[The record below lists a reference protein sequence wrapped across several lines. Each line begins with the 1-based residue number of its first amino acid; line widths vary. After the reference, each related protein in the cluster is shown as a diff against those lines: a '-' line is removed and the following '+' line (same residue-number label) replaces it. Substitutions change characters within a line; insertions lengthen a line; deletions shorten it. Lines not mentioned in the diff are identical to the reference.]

1 MARQGGSGGGMMF
14 IVILLL
20 CLCSSSSAGA
30 GGYFYTT
37 GKKEEEVVEATGENF
52 ELKYQEAVRALEAE
66 KQANLKVEVA
76 KTELEKA
83 QEQLAIAKL
92 EFEGFEF
99 EDEES
104 RQRARTKVF
113 EAEKAA
119 EEAISRLDEAETYAE
134 KAAVERDV
142 AEKNADSALE
152 VAITNANAA
161 VTKAEGEAAARL
173 VAANARLEEAKLD
186 AAAVIEAAQAYADD
200 VLARGEADRKKI
212 IDDANAR
219 LAAATTDAETAAI
232 EREIDKA
239 NRDWAKEKED
249 ILADL
254 DTQIETAN
262 EDLSE
267 AQAAV
272 SNANT
277 ELAAAQSA
285 RDEAVAG
292 TEAALLAT
300 AEAEAAR
307 DAAAAAETDGKCFRQ
322 CPSGISGM
330 SCRAFNALGSVY
342 PTKTSCDNAGGL
354 YLWKTT
360 AQIEEDRVARQA
372 AEDAANAAAQA
383 AAADAAAAAQ
393 AEADRL
399 ASIVRGYEHPNLTG
413 NMLEM
418 TTSGNDKGAVGNDK
432 MSSIYVPSGMWAQVF
447 EHHDYGGRNKVY
459 GPGTHNFKSAVND
472 DVTSYKIG
480 TGTAPNDGRWG
491 DSTGG
496 RSDPKLKDG
505 INKIGTYEGLN
516 VYEWTWNDIAMT
528 TYGLKGREIGFLTT
542 ELDPKYVGKD
552 QYGYEYIK
560 DGTKISEAVKTVRA
574 TMK

>member
-1 MARQGGSGGGMMF
+1 MF
-14 IVILLL
+14 TVVLLMCL
-20 CLCSSSSAGA
+20 CLSSSAGV

-37 GKKEEEVVEATGENF
+37 GKKEEEIIEATGENF

-66 KQANLKVEVA
+66 KQANLQVEVA
-76 KTELEKA
+76 KTDLEKA

-99 EDEES
+99 EDDEA

-134 KAAVERDV
+134 KAAVDRDV

-152 VAITNANAA
+152 VAITNATAA

-173 VAANARLEEAKLD
+173 IAAESRLEEAKLD
-186 AAAVIEAAQAYADD
+186 AETAIEAAQAYADD
-200 VLARGEADRKKI
+200 VLMRGEADRKKI

-219 LAAATTDAETAAI
+219 LAAATSDAEAAEI
-232 EREIDKA
+232 RREIDKA
-239 NRDWAKEKED
+239 DRDWAEEKEG

-272 SNANT
+272 NTANV
-277 ELAAAQSA
+277 ELTTAQ
-285 RDEAVAG
+285 
-292 TEAALLAT
+292 
-300 AEAEAAR
+300 AAR
-307 DAAAAAETDGKCFRQ
+307 DAAIDAET
-322 CPSGISGM
+322 
-330 SCRAFNALGSVY
+330 AALIAVSEA
-342 PTKTSCDNAGGL
+342 TSMAASIVAGA
-354 YLWKTT
+354 T
-360 AQIEEDRVARQA
+360 AATR
-372 AEDAANAAAQA
+372 
-383 AAADAAAAAQ
+383 
-393 AEADRL
+393 
-399 ASIVRGYEHPNLTG
+399 IVRGYKHHNLTG
-413 NMLEM
+413 EMLEM
-418 TTSGNDKGAVGNDK
+418 TTSGNEKGAVGNDQ
-432 MSSIYVPSGMWAQVF
+432 MSSLYVPTGMWAQLF
-447 EHHDYGGRNKVY
+447 EHHDYGGWCKAY
-459 GPGTHNFKSAVND
+459 GPGTHNLASREND
-472 DVTSYKIG
+472 DMTSYKIG
-480 TGTAPNDGRWG
+480 TGGVPACPSSSSGGRG
-491 DSTGG
+491 RGGRG

-505 INKIGTYEGLN
+505 IKKIGVYEGLN

-528 TYGLKGREIGFLTT
+528 TYGLKGREVGFLTT

>member
-1 MARQGGSGGGMMF
+1 MMF

-37 GKKEEEVVEATGENF
+37 GKKEDEVVEATGVNF

-66 KQANLKVEVA
+66 KQANLRVEVA
-76 KTELEKA
+76 KTDLEKA
-83 QEQLAIAKL
+83 QERLAIAKL

-161 VTKAEGEAAARL
+161 VTKAEGEASARL
-173 VAANARLEEAKLD
+173 IAANARLEEAKSD
-186 AAAVIEAAQAYADD
+186 AAAAIEAAQAYADD
-200 VLARGEADRKKI
+200 VLLRGEADRNKI

-262 EDLSE
+262 EDLSD

-272 SNANT
+272 SVANT

-307 DAAAAAETDGKCFRQ
+307 DAAAAAETDGACFRN
-322 CPSGISGM
+322 CNGWWDFACKGKPDPG
-330 SCRAFNALGSVY
+330 NYV
-342 PTKTSCDNAGGL
+342 TKTLCDAQGSD
-354 YLWKTT
+354 YIWKTS
-360 AQIEEDRVARQA
+360 AKIEEERVAR
-372 AEDAANAAAQA
+372 EAAQA
-383 AAADAAAAAQ
+383 AADAAAQ

-399 ASIVRGYEHPNLTG
+399 ASIVRGYADPNLTG

-432 MSSIYVPSGMWAQVF
+432 MSSIYVPTGMWAQVF

-480 TGTAPNDGRWG
+480 TGTAPADGRWG
-491 DSTGG
+491 EPSPGRGG
-496 RSDPKLKDG
+496 NYTVSSGANSLGSDPKLKDG

>member
-1 MARQGGSGGGMMF
+1 MMF

-37 GKKEEEVVEATGENF
+37 GKKEDEVVEATGVNF

-66 KQANLKVEVA
+66 KQANLRVEVA
-76 KTELEKA
+76 KTDLEKA
-83 QEQLAIAKL
+83 QERLAIAKL

-134 KAAVERDV
+134 KAAVERDM

-161 VTKAEGEAAARL
+161 VTKAEGEASARL
-173 VAANARLEEAKLD
+173 IAANARLEEAKLD

-200 VLARGEADRKKI
+200 VLLRGEADRKKI

-219 LAAATTDAETAAI
+219 LAAATTDAEAAEI
-232 EREIDKA
+232 RREIDRA
-239 NRDWAKEKED
+239 DREWAKEKEE

-272 SNANT
+272 STANT

-285 RDEAVAG
+285 RQEAEAG

-300 AEAEAAR
+300 AEADAAR
-307 DAAAAAETDGKCFRQ
+307 NAAAAAETDGACSRN
-322 CPSGISGM
+322 CSGWADVTCLIKPPP
-330 SCRAFNALGSVY
+330 FQFV
-342 PTKTSCDNAGGL
+342 TKTLCDAQGSD
-354 YLWKTT
+354 YRWKTS
-360 AQIEEDRVARQA
+360 AEIEEERLAEEA
-372 AEDAANAAAQA
+372 AE
-383 AAADAAAAAQ
+383 
-393 AEADRL
+393 AERAK
-399 ASIVRGYEHPNLTG
+399 IPNPPT
-413 NMLEM
+413 M
-418 TTSGNDKGAVGNDK
+418 TTGTGGPHNGGPVWQS
-432 MSSIYVPSGMWAQVF
+432 
-447 EHHDYGGRNKVY
+447 HDIGGRFHSPPGLVWLGGNQSGDQPWNQSYKFRCEKDGYTSSFSPTY
-459 GPGTHNFKSAVND
+459 GPVNFRRYHKPKIQVSEQGATPCQSGAKLEVWDTNTNTD
-472 DVTSYKIG
+472 ITSQMKNFS
-480 TGTAPNDGRWG
+480 GTAAYNGTDNSFW
-491 DSTGG
+491 DSRDIGINTGG
-496 RSDPKLKDG
+496 GGGGGGGGPG
-505 INKIGTYEGLN
+505 GTA
-516 VYEWTWNDIAMT
+516 I
-528 TYGLKGREIGFLTT
+528 
-542 ELDPKYVGKD
+542 
-552 QYGYEYIK
+552 Q
-560 DGTKISEAVKTVRA
+560 
-574 TMK
+574 

>member
-1 MARQGGSGGGMMF
+1 MMF

-37 GKKEEEVVEATGENF
+37 GKKEEEIVEATGENF

-66 KQANLKVEVA
+66 KQANLQVEVA
-76 KTELEKA
+76 KTDLEKA

-152 VAITNANAA
+152 VAITNANTA
-161 VTKAEGEAAARL
+161 VTKAEGEASARL
-173 VAANARLEEAKLD
+173 IAANARLDVAKLD
-186 AAAVIEAAQAYADD
+186 AASVIKAAEAYAAD

-219 LAAATTDAETAAI
+219 LTAATSDAETAAI

-239 NRDWAKEKED
+239 NRDWAKEKEG

-254 DTQIETAN
+254 DTQIATAN
-262 EDLSE
+262 EDLSD
-267 AQAAV
+267 AQLAV
-272 SNANT
+272 STANT
-277 ELAAAQSA
+277 ELDAAQSA

-300 AEAEAAR
+300 AEADAAR
-307 DAAAAAETDGKCFRQ
+307 DAAAAAETDGACSKKCTGLFDFG
-322 CPSGISGM
+322 CITKPP
-330 SCRAFNALGSVY
+330 AANFV
-342 PTKTSCDNAGGL
+342 TKTLCDAQGSD
-354 YLWKTT
+354 YKWKTS
-360 AQIEEDRVARQA
+360 AEIEEARVAR
-372 AEDAANAAAQA
+372 EDAQA
-383 AAADAAAAAQ
+383 AADAAAQ

-418 TTSGNDKGAVGNDK
+418 TTSGNEKGSVGNDK
-432 MSSIYVPSGMWAQVF
+432 MSSLYVPTGMWAQLF
-447 EHHDYGGRNKVY
+447 EHHDYGGWCKAY
-459 GPGTHNFKSAVND
+459 GPGTHNLGSREND
-472 DVTSYKIG
+472 DMTSYKIG
-480 TGTAPNDGRWG
+480 TGSAPACPVRYSSGRR
-491 DSTGG
+491 G

-528 TYGLKGREIGFLTT
+528 TYGLKGREVGFLTT
-542 ELDPKYVGKD
+542 ELEPEYVGKD

>member
-1 MARQGGSGGGMMF
+1 MARQSGSGGGMMF

-20 CLCSSSSAGA
+20 CLCSSSSAGV

-37 GKKEEEVVEATGENF
+37 GKNEEEIVEATGENF

-66 KQANLKVEVA
+66 KQANLQVEVA
-76 KTELEKA
+76 KTDLEKA

-161 VTKAEGEAAARL
+161 VTKAEGEASARL
-173 VAANARLEEAKLD
+173 IAANARLEEAKLD

-200 VLARGEADRKKI
+200 VLMRGEADRKKI

-219 LAAATTDAETAAI
+219 LAAATSDAEAAEI
-232 EREIDKA
+232 RREIDKA
-239 NRDWAKEKED
+239 DRDWAKEKEG

-254 DTQIETAN
+254 DSQIETAN

-272 SNANT
+272 STANS

-300 AEAEAAR
+300 AEADAAR
-307 DAAAAAETDGKCFRQ
+307 DAAAAAETDGACTKN
-322 CPSGISGM
+322 
-330 SCRAFNALGSVY
+330 CRGWADITCNMKPRASNFV
-342 PTKTSCDNAGGL
+342 TKTLCDNQGSD
-354 YLWKTT
+354 YIWKTS
-360 AQIEEDRVARQA
+360 AQLEEERAAR
-372 AEDAANAAAQA
+372 DAAAAAAQ
-383 AAADAAAAAQ
+383 AAAQ

-399 ASIVRGYEHPNLTG
+399 AGIVRGYADPNLTG
-413 NMLEM
+413 AMLEM

-432 MSSIYVPSGMWAQVF
+432 MSSIYVPTGMWAQLF
-447 EHHDYGGRNKVY
+447 EHHDYGGWCKAY
-459 GPGTHNFKSAVND
+459 GPGTHNLASREND
-472 DVTSYKIG
+472 DMTSYKIG
-480 TGTAPNDGRWG
+480 TGTAPVNKEWR
-491 DSTGG
+491 SSGG
-496 RSDPKLKDG
+496 RGSPSDPKLKDG

-516 VYEWTWNDIAMT
+516 VYEWIWNDIAMT
-528 TYGLKGREIGFLTT
+528 TYGLKGREVGFLTT

>member
-14 IVILLL
+14 IIILLICS
-20 CLCSSSSAGA
+20 CLSSSAGA

-37 GKKEEEVVEATGENF
+37 GQKEQEIVEATGENF

-66 KQANLKVEVA
+66 KQANARVEVA

-83 QEQLAIAKL
+83 QEMLEIAKL
-92 EFEGFEF
+92 EFESFEY
-99 EDEES
+99 EDDET

-173 VAANARLEEAKLD
+173 IAANARLDVAKLD
-186 AAAVIEAAQAYADD
+186 AATTIEAAQAYADD
-200 VLARGEADRKKI
+200 VLMRGEADRKKI

-219 LAAATTDAETAAI
+219 LAVATTDAETAAI
-232 EREIDKA
+232 EREIDAA
-239 NRDWAKEKED
+239 NREWAQEKEN

-272 SNANT
+272 STANS
-277 ELAAAQSA
+277 ELATAQAA

-307 DAAAAAETDGKCFRQ
+307 DAAAAAETDGACARNCSGWMDLSCLVKPH
-322 CPSGISGM
+322 PSN
-330 SCRAFNALGSVY
+330 FV
-342 PTKTSCDNAGGL
+342 TKTLCDNQGSD
-354 YLWKTT
+354 YIWKTT
-360 AQIEEDRVARQA
+360 AQLEEERVARQA

-383 AAADAAAAAQ
+383 
-393 AEADRL
+393 EADRL
-399 ASIVRGYEHPNLTG
+399 ASIVRGYKHPNLTG
-413 NMLEM
+413 AMLEM
-418 TTSGNDKGAVGNDK
+418 TTSGNEKGSVGNDQ
-432 MSSIYVPSGMWAQVF
+432 MSSLYVPTGMWAQLF
-447 EHHDYGGRNKVY
+447 EHHDYGGWCKAY
-459 GPGTHNFKSAVND
+459 GPGTHNLASREND
-472 DVTSYKIG
+472 DMTSYKIG
-480 TGTAPNDGRWG
+480 TGAAPACPG
-491 DSTGG
+491 STSYNQQG
-496 RSDPKLKDG
+496 PA
-505 INKIGTYEGLN
+505 GTP
-516 VYEWTWNDIAMT
+516 A
-528 TYGLKGREIGFLTT
+528 
-542 ELDPKYVGKD
+542 
-552 QYGYEYIK
+552 Q
-560 DGTKISEAVKTVRA
+560 
-574 TMK
+574 

>member
-1 MARQGGSGGGMMF
+1 MMF

-20 CLCSSSSAGA
+20 CLCSSSSAGV

-37 GKKEEEVVEATGENF
+37 GKNEEEIVEATGENF

-66 KQANLKVEVA
+66 KQANLQVEVA
-76 KTELEKA
+76 KTDLEKA

-92 EFEGFEF
+92 EFESFEF

-134 KAAVERDV
+134 KAAVERDM

-173 VAANARLEEAKLD
+173 IAANARLEEAKSD
-186 AAAVIEAAQAYADD
+186 AEAVIEAAQAYADD
-200 VLARGEADRKKI
+200 VLMRGEADRNKI

-219 LAAATTDAETAAI
+219 LAAATSDAETAAI

-239 NRDWAKEKED
+239 NRDWAKEKEG

-254 DTQIETAN
+254 DSQIETAN
-262 EDLSE
+262 EDLSD

-272 SNANT
+272 ETANS
-277 ELAAAQSA
+277 ELATAQAA
-285 RDEAVAG
+285 REEAEAG

-307 DAAAAAETDGKCFRQ
+307 DAAAAAETDGACKRNCDGWTDFPCFAKAH
-322 CPSGISGM
+322 PSN
-330 SCRAFNALGSVY
+330 FV
-342 PTKTSCDNAGGL
+342 TKTLCDNQGSDYKWLTSAEIE
-354 YLWKTT
+354 T
-360 AQIEEDRVARQA
+360 AR
-372 AEDAANAAAQA
+372 A
-383 AAADAAAAAQ
+383 AAAAATAAAAAAAQ

-399 ASIVRGYEHPNLTG
+399 AGMVKGYWDSNQG
-413 NMLEM
+413 GSMLEM
-418 TTSGNDKGAVGNDK
+418 SSDSSNIGGTWNDK
-432 MSSIYVPSGMWAQVF
+432 MSSIDVPLGHWVQLF
-447 EHHDYGGRNKVY
+447 EHDQYRGRNKVY
-459 GPGTHNFKSAVND
+459 GYGKHNFKSAVND
-472 DVTSYKIG
+472 EVTSYKVG
-480 TGTAPNDGRWG
+480 TGNAPTDGKWG
-491 DSTGG
+491 QSTGGRG

-505 INKIGTYEGLN
+505 INKIGMYEGLN

-528 TYGLKGREIGFLTT
+528 TYGLKGREVGFLTT

>member
-1 MARQGGSGGGMMF
+1 MARQSGSGGGMMF

-20 CLCSSSSAGA
+20 CLCSSSSAGV

-37 GKKEEEVVEATGENF
+37 GKNEEEIVEATGENF

-66 KQANLKVEVA
+66 KQANLQVEVA
-76 KTELEKA
+76 KTDLEKA

-92 EFEGFEF
+92 EFESFEF

-134 KAAVERDV
+134 KAAVERDM

-173 VAANARLEEAKLD
+173 IAANARLEEAKSD
-186 AAAVIEAAQAYADD
+186 AEAVIEAAQAYADD
-200 VLARGEADRKKI
+200 VLMRGEADRNKI
-212 IDDANAR
+212 IEDANAR
-219 LAAATTDAETAAI
+219 LAAATSDAETAAI

-239 NRDWAKEKED
+239 NRDWAKEKEG

-254 DTQIETAN
+254 DSQIETAN
-262 EDLSE
+262 EDLSD

-272 SNANT
+272 STANS

-307 DAAAAAETDGKCFRQ
+307 DAAAAAETDGACRKNCR
-322 CPSGISGM
+322 GWADISCHM
-330 SCRAFNALGSVY
+330 KPPASNFV
-342 PTKTSCDNAGGL
+342 TKTACDAEGSDYKWL
-354 YLWKTT
+354 TS
-360 AQIEEDRVARQA
+360 AEIEEARGA
-372 AEDAANAAAQA
+372 REAAQA
-383 AAADAAAAAQ
+383 AADAAAQ

-399 ASIVRGYEHPNLTG
+399 AGMVKGYWDSNQG
-413 NMLEM
+413 GSRLEM
-418 TTSGNDKGAVGNDK
+418 SSDSSNIGGTWNDK
-432 MSSIYVPSGMWAQVF
+432 MSSIDVPLGHWVQLF
-447 EHHDYGGRNKVY
+447 EHDQYRGRNKVY
-459 GPGTHNFKSAVND
+459 GYGKHNLNSAVND
-472 DVTSYKIG
+472 EVTSYKVG
-480 TGTAPNDGRWG
+480 TGNAPTDGRWG
-491 DSTGG
+491 LSTGG
-496 RSDPKLKDG
+496 GGGGPS
-505 INKIGTYEGLN
+505 GT
-516 VYEWTWNDIAMT
+516 AA
-528 TYGLKGREIGFLTT
+528 
-542 ELDPKYVGKD
+542 
-552 QYGYEYIK
+552 Q
-560 DGTKISEAVKTVRA
+560 
-574 TMK
+574 

>member
-1 MARQGGSGGGMMF
+1 MF

-20 CLCSSSSAGA
+20 CLCSSSSAGV

-37 GKKEEEVVEATGENF
+37 GKKEEEIVEATGENF

-66 KQANLKVEVA
+66 KQANLRVEVA
-76 KTELEKA
+76 KTDLEKA

-152 VAITNANAA
+152 VAITNANAE

-173 VAANARLEEAKLD
+173 IAANARLEEAKSD

-219 LAAATTDAETAAI
+219 LAAATSDAETAAI

-239 NRDWAKEKED
+239 NRDWAEEKEG

-254 DTQIETAN
+254 DTQIATAN
-262 EDLSE
+262 EDLSD

-272 SNANT
+272 STANT
-277 ELAAAQSA
+277 ELVAAQAA

-322 CPSGISGM
+322 CTSGIMGIT
-330 SCRAFNALGSVY
+330 CRATNALGSVY
-342 PTKTSCDNAGGL
+342 PTKTACDNAGSL
-354 YLWKTT
+354 YLWKTS
-360 AQIEEDRVARQA
+360 AQIEEERVAREA
-372 AEDAANAAAQA
+372 AADAAQA
-383 AAADAAAAAQ
+383 AADAAAQ

-399 ASIVRGYEHPNLTG
+399 AGMVKGYWDPNQGGAL
-413 NMLEM
+413 LEM
-418 TTSGNDKGAVGNDK
+418 SSDSSNIGGTWNDK
-432 MSSIYVPSGMWAQVF
+432 MSSIDVPFGHWVQLF
-447 EHHDYGGRNKVY
+447 EDDQYRGKNKVY
-459 GPGTHNFKSAVND
+459 GYGKHNFNNAVND
-472 DVTSYKIG
+472 EVTSYKVG
-480 TGTAPNDGRWG
+480 TGTPPTDGKWG
-491 DSTGG
+491 KPTGG
-496 RSDPKLKDG
+496 RGNSDPKLKDG

-528 TYGLKGREIGFLTT
+528 TYGLKGREVGFLTT
-542 ELDPKYVGKD
+542 ELEPEYVGKD

>member
-14 IVILLL
+14 IIVLLICS
-20 CLCSSSSAGA
+20 CLSSSAGV

-37 GKKEEEVVEATGENF
+37 GQKEQEIVEATGENF
-52 ELKYQEAVRALEAE
+52 ELKYQKAVRALEAE
-66 KQANLKVEVA
+66 KQANIRVEVA
-76 KTELEKA
+76 KTELEEA
-83 QEQLAIAKL
+83 QEMLEIARL
-92 EFEGFEF
+92 EFESFEY
-99 EDEES
+99 EDDET

-173 VAANARLEEAKLD
+173 IAANARLDEAKLD
-186 AAAVIEAAQAYADD
+186 AATTIEAAQAYADD
-200 VLARGEADRKKI
+200 VLMRGEADRKKI

-219 LAAATTDAETAAI
+219 LAAATSDAETAAI
-232 EREIDKA
+232 EREIDAA
-239 NRDWAKEKED
+239 NREWAQEKEN

-272 SNANT
+272 STANS
-277 ELAAAQSA
+277 ELATAQAA
-285 RDEAVAG
+285 REEAEAG

-300 AEAEAAR
+300 AEADAAR
-307 DAAAAAETDGKCFRQ
+307 DAAAAAETDGACARNCSGWMDFACYSKSH
-322 CPSGISGM
+322 PSN
-330 SCRAFNALGSVY
+330 FV
-342 PTKTSCDNAGGL
+342 TKTLCDNQGSD
-354 YLWKTT
+354 YKWKTT
-360 AQIEEDRVARQA
+360 AQLEEERVARQA
-372 AEDAANAAAQA
+372 AQDAAN
-383 AAADAAAAAQ
+383 AAAQ

-399 ASIVRGYEHPNLTG
+399 AGMVKGYWDPNQGGEL
-413 NMLEM
+413 LEM
-418 TTSGNDKGAVGNDK
+418 SSDSSNIGRHWNDK
-432 MSSIYVPSGMWAQVF
+432 MSSIDVPLGHWVQLF
-447 EHHDYGGRNKVY
+447 EHDQYRGRNKVY
-459 GPGTHNFKSAVND
+459 GYGKHNLNSAVND
-472 DVTSYKIG
+472 DVTSYKVG
-480 TGTAPNDGRWG
+480 TGTAPTDGKWG
-491 DSTGG
+491 KSTGG

-542 ELDPKYVGKD
+542 ELNPEYVGKD